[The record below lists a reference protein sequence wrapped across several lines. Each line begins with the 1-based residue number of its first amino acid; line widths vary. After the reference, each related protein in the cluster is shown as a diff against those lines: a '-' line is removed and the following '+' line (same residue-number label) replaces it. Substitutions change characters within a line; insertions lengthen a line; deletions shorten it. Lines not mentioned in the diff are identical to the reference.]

1 MSSKISKNYYINFL
15 TKLQLKN
22 LFVKYAKTKNLN
34 KTEHWLFLSRVS
46 KLKNSIKPILSRK
59 IYAKFTTV

>member
-1 MSSKISKNYYINFL
+1 M
-15 TKLQLKN
+15 LK
-22 LFVKYAKTKNLN
+22 KKNLN

-59 IYAKFTTV
+59 IYAKFTTA